1 MLASNTIKVRA
12 TLNSHENRER
22 FWRAMKREYKKTGK
36 KRAEQ
41 HNSADCYEC
50 NLGTKMKK
58 YQVFGIGAA
67 LVDIE
72 VSIDDEFLQQC
83 DIEKG
88 FMTLVDEERQQQ
100 LMEMLDRH
108 MSAAHY
114 SCGGSAANSI
124 IAVSSF
130 GGSAYYACKV
140 ANDKNG
146 DFYLNS
152 LRDAGVAADFD
163 AERDYGIT
171 GKCLVMVSDDAERTM
186 NTFLGISETLS
197 VDNIN
202 EEALKQSEWL
212 YIEGYLVTSETG
224 RAAAIKAREIAQ
236 ANGVKVA
243 LTLSDPGMVEFF
255 KDGLQAII
263 GDKVDLIFCNEHEAK
278 QWAASDTVEAAFDAI
293 KTIAHRFVVTQS
305 ERGAYIFDGNKI
317 EHIDAVKTTA
327 IDANGAGDAFAGAFL
342 YGINNGMSYVEA
354 GKLAASTASAV
365 VSQFGPRL
373 KKEEYQA
380 LLAKH

>member
-1 MLASNTIKVRA
+1 MLTNSTNKVSA
-12 TLNSHENRER
+12 TLRKKDIKGR
-22 FWRAMKREYKKTGK
+22 FWRDMERVCKKTGK
-36 KRAEQ
+36 KLAVQ
-41 HNSADCYEC
+41 DNSAHCYEC
-50 NLGTKMKK
+50 NLGIEMKK

-72 VSIDDEFLQQC
+72 VSIDDAFLQQC

-152 LRDAGVAADFD
+152 LRDAGVAADFN

-197 VDNIN
+197 VENIN

-236 ANGVKVA
+236 AHGVKVA

-255 KDGLQAII
+255 KDGLEAMI
-263 GDKVDLIFCNEHEAK
+263 GDKIDLVFCNEYEAK
-278 QWAASDTVEAAFDAI
+278 EWAGTDTVEAAFNSI
-293 KTIAHRFVVTQS
+293 KTIANSFVVTQS
-305 ERGAYIFDGNKI
+305 EQGAYIFDGHSL
-317 EHIDAVKTTA
+317 EHIDAVATKA

-342 YGINNGMSYVEA
+342 YGINHGMSYVEA
-354 GKLAASTASAV
+354 GELAASTASAV

-373 KKEEYQA
+373 KKAEYQA
-380 LLAKH
+380 LLAKR

>member
-1 MLASNTIKVRA
+1 M
-12 TLNSHENRER
+12 
-22 FWRAMKREYKKTGK
+22 
-36 KRAEQ
+36 
-41 HNSADCYEC
+41 
-50 NLGTKMKK
+50 
-58 YQVFGIGAA
+58 GAA

-72 VSIDDEFLQQC
+72 VDVDDQFLQQC

-88 FMTLVDEERQQQ
+88 LMTLVDEERQQQ
-100 LMEMLDRH
+100 LMEMMDKH

-114 SCGGSAANSI
+114 SCGGSAANSV
-124 IAVSSF
+124 IAVSSM
-130 GGSAYYACKV
+130 GGQAYYACKL
-140 ANDKNG
+140 ASDKNG

-152 LRDAGVAADFD
+152 LREAGVQADFD
-163 AERDYGIT
+163 SEREHGVT

-197 VDNIN
+197 EDDVNLI
-202 EEALKQSEWL
+202 ALSNSEWL

-224 RAAAIKAREIAQ
+224 RQAAIKAREFAQ

-255 KDGLQAII
+255 KDGLQEII

-278 QWAASDTVEAAFDAI
+278 SWANTDSLEQAFEAL
-293 KTIAHRFVVTQS
+293 KGIADSFVVTQG
-305 ERGAYIFDGNKI
+305 EEGANIYDG
-317 EHIDAVKTTA
+317 EALARVEAVKTKA

-342 YGINNGMSYVEA
+342 YGINNGMSWIDA

-365 VSQFGPRL
+365 VSQYGPRL
-373 KKEEYQA
+373 TKQGY
-380 LLAKH
+380 LDILAKHR